1 MIQMKARRI
10 VMSTHVREERLDRM
24 TYIAMNV
31 GFGEVIMEHRMETK
45 RECITDTG
53 VILVK
58 GLEDDFLITAFVG
71 TIDKVSAIYH
81 ANGYERIPSPVYNK
95 VIKNAYHVKMQNIV
109 KY

>member
-1 MIQMKARRI
+1 MKTRRI
-10 VMSTHVREERLDRM
+10 VMSAHVKEERLDRM

-81 ANGYERIPSPVYNK
+81 ANGYERIPSSVYNK
-95 VIKNAYHVKMQNIV
+95 VVKNAYHVKMQNIV

>member
-1 MIQMKARRI
+1 MKTNRI
-10 VMSTHVREERLDRM
+10 VMSAHVREDRLDRM

-31 GFGEVIMEHRMETK
+31 GFGEVVMEHRMESK

-81 ANGYERIPSPVYNK
+81 ANGFDRVPTKIYNK
-95 VIKNAYHVKMQNIV
+95 VQKNVYHVKMQNIV

>member
-1 MIQMKARRI
+1 MKAKRI
-10 VMSTHVREERLDRM
+10 VMSAHVREERLDRL

-31 GFGEVIMEHRMETK
+31 GFGEVIIENRLETK

-58 GLEDDFLITAFVG
+58 GLEDDFLITAFIG

-81 ANGYERIPSPVYNK
+81 ANGYERIPTSVYNK
-95 VIKNAYHVKMQNIV
+95 VIKNACHVKLQNCA